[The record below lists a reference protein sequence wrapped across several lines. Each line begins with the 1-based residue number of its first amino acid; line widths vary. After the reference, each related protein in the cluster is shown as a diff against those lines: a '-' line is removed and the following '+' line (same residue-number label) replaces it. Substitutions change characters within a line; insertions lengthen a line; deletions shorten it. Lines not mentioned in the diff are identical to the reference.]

1 MAVRLSTGDVNA
13 LANARRTAYANAVIA
28 VYSGVQPTNADAAES
43 GTLLGYITVDGGSF
57 TPGTPINGLNWDA
70 ASGGICAKPSAT
82 EWAIIPIASGTPG
95 YARVYA
101 NDMTTGSSSTA
112 VRFDIQCGVGIGE
125 LRFSTSTLTSGVK
138 STVNSFNLTTPK
150 S

>member
-28 VYSGVQPTNADAAES
+28 VYTGVQPTNADAAES
-43 GTLLGYITVDGGSF
+43 GTLLGYITVEGGAF
-57 TPGTPINGLNWDA
+57 TPGSPTNGLNWDA
-70 ASGGICAKPSAT
+70 AVGGVCAKPSAT
-82 EWAIIPIASGTPG
+82 EWAIIPVASGTPG
-95 YARVYA
+95 WARVYDNA
-101 NDMTTGSSSTA
+101 RTTGESAVA

-125 LRFSTSTLTSGVK
+125 LRFSTSTLTTGVK

>member
-1 MAVRLSTGDVNA
+1 MAVRLSTGDVDA
-13 LANARRTAYANAVIA
+13 LANARRTVYANAVIA
-28 VYSGVQPTNADAAES
+28 VYTGVQPANSDAAES
-43 GTLLGYITVDGGSF
+43 GTLLGYITVEGGAF
-57 TPGTPINGLNWDA
+57 TPGSPTNGLNWDA

-101 NDMTTGSSSTA
+101 NDMTTGASSTA

-125 LRFSTSTLTSGVK
+125 LRSSTSTLTSGVK

>member
-1 MAVRLSTGDVNA
+1 MSVRLSTGDVNA

-28 VYSGVQPTNADAAES
+28 VYTGVQPANSDAVES
-43 GTLLGYITVDGGSF
+43 GTLLGHITVAGGAF
-57 TPGTPINGLNWDA
+57 TPGSPTNGLNWDA
-70 ASGGICAKPSAT
+70 AVGGICAKPSAT
-82 EWAIIPIASGTPG
+82 EWAIIPVASGTPG

-101 NDMTTGSSSTA
+101 NDMTTGESSTA